1 VSGWF
6 HELFSFVSLIVLTQD
21 DLLWEANA
29 RVSKDLM
36 RSIRL
41 SVKKK
46 ASHTDSAHFGE
57 WSSRDA

>member
-1 VSGWF
+1 MSGLF

-29 RVSKDLM
+29 RVAKDLM

-41 SVKKK
+41 SARKTAVRE
-46 ASHTDSAHFGE
+46 DSIHFGE
-57 WSSRDA
+57 WLPQDA